1 MLLSTS
7 IVKSAR
13 ILSTVAVAAMLAGC
27 SGSIERF
34 MAGYKNPSD
43 ADPVY
48 TASVPKPSRSNLL
61 GTANTVR
68 SDAGDAI
75 SSQALT
81 ASTPKLAYNYTK
93 KRPSLVTPET
103 EQPLADGPEQ
113 ATASVQAPVQQRPRL
128 VATATKSGKLRVEQG
143 MTLYAIALAND
154 VSVRNIAS
162 ANGLR
167 SPYQIH
173 EGQLLSIPGKARP
186 TAPTTTL
193 AMKKQ
198 QIEHDAPAANV
209 VADAA
214 PGNTAAIPASYE
226 VKSGDTLYSIGR
238 NYHLSPGDI
247 AQANDLTLKSKLAL
261 GQSLKLP
268 GGKMLD
274 TQQVAQTDD
283 TSDNDVQTTPIAPA
297 QVSQVPAIPAPDANQ
312 QASLNAQQVKPLVQ
326 PDQPATETMAGM
338 SLRWPVRG
346 KIISEFGNK
355 PGGLKNEGINIAVPE
370 GTAVR
375 AAETGVVAY
384 AGNELKGYGNL
395 ILIRHDGGYVTAYAH
410 AKELFVKKGDAVKRG
425 DVIAK
430 AGQTGAVSSP
440 QLHFEV
446 RRGATALDPVGFLNN
461 ATASN

>member
-1 MLLSTS
+1 MLLSNS
-7 IVKSAR
+7 ILKSAR
-13 ILSTVAVAAMLAGC
+13 ILSTVAVASLLAGC

-43 ADPVY
+43 SDPVY

-61 GTANTVR
+61 GGAAT
-68 SDAGDAI
+68 SGDQIAARPLE
-75 SSQALT
+75 QA
-81 ASTPKLAYNYTK
+81 SPKLAYNYS
-93 KRPSLVTPET
+93 KRKPRLTAPVV
-103 EQPLADGPEQ
+103 EQPLADEENQASTIVEQ
-113 ATASVQAPVQQRPRL
+113 TPRRVASAAPVS
-128 VATATKSGKLRVEQG
+128 KSGKLRVEHG
-143 MTLYAIALAND
+143 MTLYGIAQANNLPIK
-154 VSVRNIAS
+154 SIAR

-167 SPYQIH
+167 APYHIA
-173 EGQLLSIPGKARP
+173 EGQVLSIPGKARVNVP
-186 TAPTTTL
+186 HTTL
-193 AMKKQ
+193 AMQKR
-198 QIEHDAPAANV
+198 QIEHDAAPAAI
-209 VADAA
+209 ADAGPSA
-214 PGNTAAIPASYE
+214 SPTLVPASYE
-226 VKSGDTLYSIGR
+226 VKSGDTLYSIAR
-238 NYHLSPGDI
+238 SYKLSPTDI
-247 AQANDLTLKSKLAL
+247 AKTNGMGLNSKLAL

-268 GGKMLD
+268 GG
-274 TQQVAQTDD
+274 TAEEAQQTAQAEI
-283 TSDNDVQTTPIAPA
+283 TTPEVETTPSDAPA
-297 QVSQVPAIPAPDANQ
+297 KVSEVPAIPAAGQ
-312 QASLNAQQVKPLVQ
+312 LNAQQVKPVQ
-326 PDQPATETMAGM
+326 TAQADQPSSDIMSGM
-338 SLRWPVRG
+338 TLRWPVRG

-410 AKELFVKKGDAVKRG
+410 AKELFVKKGDAIKRG

-446 RRGATALDPVGFLNN
+446 RKGATAMNPVTFLNS

>member
-1 MLLSTS
+1 MLLNTT

-13 ILSTVAVAAMLAGC
+13 ILSTVAVAALLAGC

-61 GTANTVR
+61 GTPNTATA
-68 SDAGDAI
+68 DAGDSI
-75 SSQALT
+75 SSQPLAS
-81 ASTPKLAYNYTK
+81 STPKLAYNYTK

-103 EQPLADGPEQ
+103 EQPLSDDQ
-113 ATASVQAPVQQRPRL
+113 MQSTASVQAPVQVKPRL
-128 VATATKSGKLRVEQG
+128 VATAAKSGKLRIEQG
-143 MTLYAIALAND
+143 MTLYSIALAND
-154 VSVRNIAS
+154 VTVRNIAS

-173 EGQLLSIPGKARP
+173 EGQLLTIPGKAHP
-186 TAPTTTL
+186 SAPTTTL

-198 QIEHDAPAANV
+198 QIEHDAPAAPV

-214 PGNTAAIPASYE
+214 PASPSAISASYE

-238 NYHLSPGDI
+238 SFHLSPGEI

-268 GGKMLD
+268 GGKPLD
-274 TQQVAQTDD
+274 TQQVAQSD
-283 TSDNDVQTTPIAPA
+283 TENEVQAAPVAPA
-297 QVSQVPAIPAPDANQ
+297 QVSQVPAIPAAGANQ
-312 QASLNAQQVKPLVQ
+312 QASLNAQQVKPIE
-326 PDQPATETMAGM
+326 PAQTEQTAADTSTGM

-410 AKELFVKKGDAVKRG
+410 AKELFVKKGDTIKRG

-446 RRGATALDPVGFLNN
+446 RKGATALDPVGFLNN